1 MHQQHNFNFR
11 NWAGNQSS
19 VAKNYFAPA
28 SEEELVNIIRQY
40 QKNRLVGTGHS
51 WSSLCVTDATLIS
64 TVNYNQVL
72 HLDKDNLQ
80 VTIQSGVKLW
90 QLNAYLDQHGLA
102 LKNLGS
108 ISEQSVVGAICTGTH
123 GSGKDYQ
130 ILGSQ
135 VVSFSIIKADGNKQ
149 VIHSENDQVLFN
161 QALINLGALGIVSE
175 MTLQVVPAFQLHEQ
189 IFIEDFETALQKL
202 EEWRNTTDHL
212 KFWWFP
218 HTDKMIVY
226 LHNRTQQP
234 RNDSRFRQW
243 LMEEVISVYAY
254 RFFVWIGTL
263 NRNWRKTINR
273 MLLANFIRP
282 IDRIEKSYKVF
293 NVPRPPI
300 HREAEWAFDVAL
312 AADVLRA
319 YKQKIDNSSHR
330 INFLQE
336 IRFSKADNFALS
348 PSFSR
353 DTVWIGCYNI
363 DNFGWVE
370 LMHDFEEI
378 GKHYNGRPHWGK
390 EFTVNK
396 NYLQGQYP
404 DWSKFIALKRQFDPM
419 GKFENKM
426 IAELFS

>member
-1 MHQQHNFNFR
+1 MRHQQNFLFR
-11 NWAGNQSS
+11 NWAGNLRQ
-19 VAKNYFAPA
+19 VVPHYFEPT
-28 SEEELVNIIRQY
+28 SEAELVDLVKTHHKI
-40 QKNRLVGTGHS
+40 RLVGSGHS
-51 WSSLCVTDATLIS
+51 WSALCVTDVALVS
-64 TVNYNQVL
+64 TAKYSQIVY
-72 HLDKDNLQ
+72 LDKHNLQ

-90 QLNAYLDQHGLA
+90 QLNEYLDKHELA

-135 VVSFSIIKADGNKQ
+135 VVSFSLIKADGSKQ
-149 VIHSENDQVLFN
+149 IIHRDNDPMLFN
-161 QALINLGALGIVSE
+161 QVLINLGSLGIVSE

-189 IFIEDFETALQKL
+189 IFVEDFETALQKL

-226 LHNRTQQP
+226 IHNRTQEP
-234 RNDSRFRQW
+234 SNDSRFRQW

-263 NRNWRKTINR
+263 DRNWRKTINR

-282 IDRIEKSYKVF
+282 IDLIEKSYKVF

-300 HREAEWAFDVAL
+300 HREAEWAFDVSL

-319 YKQKIDNSSHR
+319 YKQKIDNSMHR

-348 PSFSR
+348 PSYSR

-363 DNFGWVE
+363 DNFGWGE

-378 GKHYNGRPHWGK
+378 GTHYNGRPHWGK
-390 EFTVNK
+390 EFAVSKT
-396 NYLQGQYP
+396 YLQGQYA
-404 DWSKFIALKRQFDPM
+404 DWSKFVALKSQFDPK